1 MSETINT
8 NPNWVKLNEEWESSG
23 LSQVN
28 FCKQKDIN
36 LAHFTYQRSKI
47 LKKRIYKKPVEFA
60 SVKLTSPALSSGMS
74 PEIVIE
80 FPGQIKLHIPPSE
93 VILTLVLNILRE
105 QV

>member
-8 NPNWVKLNEEWESSG
+8 LLNWSQLNEEWESSG

-28 FCKQKDIN
+28 FCKQKEIN

-60 SVKLTSPALSSGMS
+60 SVKLASPSSGMS
-74 PEIVIE
+74 PEVIIE
-80 FPGQIKLHIPPSE
+80 FPGQIKLHTPPSE
-93 VILTLVLNILRE
+93 VILILVLNILRE